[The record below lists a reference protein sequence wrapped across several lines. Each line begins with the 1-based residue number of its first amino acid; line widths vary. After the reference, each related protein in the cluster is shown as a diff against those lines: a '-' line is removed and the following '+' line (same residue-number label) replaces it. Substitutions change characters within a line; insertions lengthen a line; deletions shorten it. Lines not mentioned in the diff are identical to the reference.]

1 MKMIVAAP
9 VLLALGVLAAN
20 GQSVISAHSGVV
32 HYVEGRVLVNEEVVD
47 SKVGNFPAVG
57 EKQLLRT
64 EEGRAEVLL
73 TPGVF
78 LRVGEN
84 SAIRMISNRLI
95 DTRVEFLSGS
105 IMVEAADLP
114 KDNAV
119 TIVYKDYTI
128 GIPKKGVY
136 AFNSDPAV
144 LRVYQGEALAE
155 LGGRRLEVKEG
166 KLLPF
171 DGELALAKFDEKEPN
186 GLFAWSRRRSEA
198 LAVANVYAAR
208 SLSYSGYGWNTGGWM
223 LNPFLGMYS
232 FIPANGVYFSPFGY
246 AFWSPFSV
254 HQAYV
259 PGFYYNPGYYS
270 GGSRSGGGG
279 SASHSPYA
287 SHGPG
292 RIGPAHGAAAAAAV
306 GRPSGSVHMGGGG
319 FSHGGASMSHG
330 SISSGGHGSISSGG
344 HSSGGGVSHGGG
356 GSPRSH

>member
-1 MKMIVAAP
+1 MKMLLVAP
-9 VLLALGVLAAN
+9 VVLAVSGLAAYA
-20 GQSVISAHSGVV
+20 QSVISARSGVV
-32 HYVEGRVLVNEEVVD
+32 HYAEGRVLVNEEVVD
-47 SKVGNFPAVG
+47 SQVGSFPALA

-105 IMVEAADLP
+105 TMVEAADLP

-136 AFNSDPAV
+136 AFNSDPAA

-155 LGGRRLEVKEG
+155 LDGRRLEVKEG

-171 DGELALAKFDEKEPN
+171 DGGLVLAKFDEKEPN
-186 GLFAWSRRRSEA
+186 ALFAWSRRRSEA

-208 SLSYSGYGWNTGGWM
+208 SLSNSGYGWSTGGWM

-232 FIPANGVYFSPFGY
+232 YIPANGIYFSPFGY

-254 HQAYV
+254 YQAYV
-259 PGFYYNPGYYS
+259 PGYYYNPGYYS
-270 GGSRSGGGG
+270 GGGRGVSGGSGG
-279 SASHSPYA
+279 KVSHSPYA
-287 SHGPG
+287 SHGAS
-292 RIGPAHGAAAAAAV
+292 RIGPASAAGAAAATARSSGSV
-306 GRPSGSVHMGGGG
+306 HTGSVHMGGGG
-319 FSHGGASMSHG
+319 FSGGGASMSHG
-330 SISSGGHGSISSGG
+330 SISSGGAGASHASS
-344 HSSGGGVSHGGG
+344 